1 MPSRHPVNMESIA
14 YEAMRTYGFA
24 PHFPRSVIR
33 EVEALAGG
41 GLPHGGKTGIVDL
54 RGLLWSSI
62 DNFDSED
69 LDQIEVCEAG
79 KEDGAIRIRV
89 AIADVDYYVPKG
101 SAADRYAAHNGTS
114 VYTGILT
121 FPMLPDHLSKD
132 ISSLLPGGDRLAIV
146 LDYTVLPDGS
156 TQPGGV
162 YRALVR
168 NKAKLVYE
176 VIGAWL
182 EGETGVPESVAA
194 VDGLEAQLR
203 LSYEAT
209 QRLKERRARQGAL
222 ALQTLEARPVV
233 DAGIVRDLVVQEQTA
248 AHCLIE
254 EFMVAANETMV
265 DYLTKAQVPMIQR
278 IVRVPKYWDEI
289 VAKAAEYGE
298 YLPPRPDAK
307 ALAIFLLRRREA
319 DPERFPDLSLA
330 VVKMMGYGEYVTL
343 RPGRAPVGHF
353 ALAVTDYTHSTAP
366 NRRYVD
372 LIIQRIIKAVLAGE
386 EVPYALWELD
396 EHAEWLTDRDLTAKK
411 VERFVHK
418 AAAAVLLQDR
428 IGEEFT
434 GLVTGASE
442 KGTYVRLTGMP
453 AEGRV
458 MEGGEGLHVGQRV
471 KVRLIA
477 TDPEKAWI
485 DFAFVE
491 RVKEEGER

>member
-1 MPSRHPVNMESIA
+1 MPSRRPVNMEQIA
-14 YEAMRTYGFA
+14 VEAMRSYGFN
-24 PHFPRSVIR
+24 PHFPRSVVR
-33 EVEALAGG
+33 EVEALSDE
-41 GLPHGGKTGIVDL
+41 GLPHGKKAGIVDL

-69 LDQIEVCEAG
+69 LDQIEYCEEG
-79 KEDGAIRIRV
+79 KDGEIHIRV
-89 AIADVDYYVPKG
+89 AIADVDHFVPKD
-101 SAADRYAAHNGTS
+101 SHADRYAAYNGTS

-132 ISSLLPGGDRLAIV
+132 ISSLLPDRDRLAIV

-156 TQPGGV
+156 TRHGGV

-168 NKAKLVYE
+168 NKAKLIYE

-182 EGETGVPESVAA
+182 EGKTEVPETVSA

-209 QRLKERRARQGAL
+209 LRLKRHRAEQGAL
-222 ALQTLEARPVV
+222 ALETLEARPVV
-233 DAGIVRDLVVQEQTA
+233 EGGIVLDLEVQEQTA
-248 AHCLIE
+248 AHCIIE

-265 DYLTKAQVPMIQR
+265 DYLNKAEVPMIQR

-289 VAKAAEYGE
+289 VRTAAELGE
-298 YLPPRPDAK
+298 YLPPSPDAR
-307 ALAIFLLRRREA
+307 ALAIFLLRRKAA

-366 NRRYVD
+366 NRRYAD
-372 LIIQRIIKAVLAGE
+372 LIIQRLIKAIFADE
-386 EVPYALWELD
+386 PVPYALWELD

-428 IGEEFT
+428 IGEEFE

-458 MEGGEGLHVGQRV
+458 MEGGGGLRVGWKV

-477 TDPEKAWI
+477 TEPEKAWI
-485 DFAFVE
+485 DFAFVG